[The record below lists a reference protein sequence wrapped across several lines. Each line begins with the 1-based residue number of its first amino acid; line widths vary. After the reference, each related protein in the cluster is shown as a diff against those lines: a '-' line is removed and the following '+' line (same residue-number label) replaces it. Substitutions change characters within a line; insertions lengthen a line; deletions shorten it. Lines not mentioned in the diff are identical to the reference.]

1 MLHTLRTRLREL
13 TTAGF
18 ANGVGAA
25 AVVLLSALAPAAEW
39 KPDKP
44 IEMVIPTGTGGGQ
57 DSMGRAIHAII
68 QTRKLVEVPVAV
80 VNKPGG
86 GQAVGYNYLN
96 QKAGDAHYVA
106 FSTVNLLTN
115 QITGANPLSHADVT
129 PIAMLVHEY
138 LLFVVRSDSP
148 IKDAQGL
155 LDDLRRDPQSRSIG
169 FAPGPGGSAHISL
182 GLVAKAAGIDAR
194 KLKVVVFKSGGEATT
209 AVLGGHV
216 DVAVAGIPPV
226 TGHVR
231 AGKMRAIAVP
241 APKRLSGELGN
252 VPTWRESGVDAVF
265 ANWRGVIGPK
275 AITSEQVAYWERL
288 LREVVKTDEW
298 KSRLR
303 KFSQEDGYTDA
314 AGAREFLRAE
324 YEVLR
329 SVLTELGFAR

>member
-1 MLHTLRTRLREL
+1 MPRPLLGHLRGLA
-13 TTAGF
+13 TASLL
-18 ANGVGAA
+18 NC
-25 AVVLLSALAPAAEW
+25 VVATAIILFSVSASAAEW
-39 KPDKP
+39 KPDKS
-44 IEMVIPTGTGGGQ
+44 IEMIIPTGTGGGQ

-115 QITGANPLSHADVT
+115 QITGANPLSHTDVT

-148 IKDAQGL
+148 VKDAQGL

-182 GLVAKAAGIDAR
+182 GLVTKAAGIDAR
-194 KLKVVVFKSGGEATT
+194 RLKVVVFKSGGEATT

-216 DVAVAGIPPV
+216 DVAVAGIAPV
-226 TGHVR
+226 TGHLR

-252 VPTWRESGVDAVF
+252 VPTWRELGVNAIF
-265 ANWRGVIGPK
+265 ANWRGVIGPR
-275 AITSEQVAYWERL
+275 AITSEQVAYWERVF
-288 LREVVKTDEW
+288 REVAKTDEW

-329 SVLTELGFAR
+329 SVLTELGFAK